1 MKIAGI
7 FRGFPGLGRVV
18 SGVELITHF
27 KDHFNA
33 DIQVYSYLQGEKYL
47 NQKGFTTNHS
57 VSEHDFS
64 SIGIIPVSAYGEYIF
79 NQIEDFNP
87 DIVIIDGEPLILQ
100 SLRVVYPNLKIVA
113 LLNPFDV
120 HNPYNQSSSS
130 LIFNDMYS
138 KANLAIVHGFWKL
151 EKPYKYNEFLSINTI
166 IRKEVLSINP
176 TFSKNK
182 ICCILGGGTV
192 NSKIEFQDKSIAIAY
207 KCVQLADV
215 FRDFEI
221 HIFCSNKQIYN
232 EVIKNKKQ
240 SNTFIHANI
249 EDCNEY
255 YSDSKLIIARAGRN
269 TISEVLYLGIPTI
282 VIPTGCKFRSKEQ
295 KTNAEIIEKISSNK
309 IININED
316 IDINELINQC
326 KMMLKIENQIS
337 AIWVPGNDQAIE
349 LILKLYNL
357 AINETK

>member
-47 NQKGFTTNHS
+47 NQNGFTANHS

-79 NQIEDFNP
+79 NQIADFNP
-87 DIVIIDGEPLILQ
+87 DIVIIDGEPLILH

-166 IRKEVLSINP
+166 IRKEVLLIKP

-192 NSKIEFQDKSIAIAY
+192 NSKIEFQEKSISIAY
-207 KCVQLADV
+207 KCIQLADV

-295 KTNAEIIEKISSNK
+295 KTNAEIIETISSNK

-316 IDINELINQC
+316 IDINELIIQC
-326 KMMLKIENQIS
+326 KIMLKIENQIS
-337 AIWVPGNDQAIE
+337 PVWVPGNAKAIDM
-349 LILKLYNL
+349 ILNLYNSQL
-357 AINETK
+357 

>member
-27 KDHFNA
+27 KDHYNA
-33 DIQVYSYLQGEKYL
+33 DIRVFSYLQGEAYL
-47 NQKGFTTNHS
+47 NQKGFTTNHC
-57 VSEHDFS
+57 VSEHDYS
-64 SIGIIPVSAYGEYIF
+64 SIGIIPVSAYGEFIF
-79 NQIEDFNP
+79 SQIEEFKP
-87 DIVIIDGEPLILQ
+87 DIVIIDGEPLLLQ

-120 HNPYNQSSSS
+120 HNPYNQASSS

-138 KANLAIVHGFWKL
+138 KANLAIVHGFWKI
-151 EKPYKYNEFLSINTI
+151 EKPNMYNQFESINTI
-166 IRKEVLSINP
+166 IRKEVLSIKP

-192 NSKIEFQDKSIAIAY
+192 NSKKEFQQKSIAIAK
-207 KCVQLADV
+207 KCILIAEE
-215 FRDFEI
+215 FKEFEL
-221 HIFCSNKQIYN
+221 HVFCSNKEIYYELIKGIVPQN
-232 EVIKNKKQ
+232 VSIHGKIKNCM
-240 SNTFIHANI
+240 
-249 EDCNEY
+249 DY

-295 KTNAEIIEKISSNK
+295 RTNAEIVETISSNK
-309 IININED
+309 IINIDEG
-316 IDINELINQC
+316 IDADELKSQCENLLKIDNHIFTNWIPGNNIAIEQICNLINDDV
-326 KMMLKIENQIS
+326 I
-337 AIWVPGNDQAIE
+337 
-349 LILKLYNL
+349 
-357 AINETK
+357 

>member
-33 DIQVYSYLQGEKYL
+33 NIQVFSYLQGEKYL
-47 NQKGFTTNHS
+47 NQKGFTANHS
-57 VSEHDFS
+57 VSEYDFS
-64 SIGIIPVSAYGEYIF
+64 SIGIIPVSSYGQYIF
-79 NQIEDFNP
+79 NQIADFKP
-87 DIVIIDGEPLILQ
+87 DIVIIDGEPLMLQ

-166 IRKEVLSINP
+166 IRKEVLSIKP
-176 TFSKNK
+176 TFSNNK

-207 KCVQLADV
+207 KCIQLADV
-215 FRDFEI
+215 FDDFDI
-221 HIFCSNKQIYN
+221 HIFCSNKKIYN
-232 EVIKNKKQ
+232 EVIKNKIR
-240 SNTFIHANI
+240 SNTFVHENI
-249 EDCNEY
+249 QDSNEY

-295 KTNAEIIEKISSNK
+295 KTNAEIIETISSNK
-309 IININED
+309 IITINED

-326 KMMLKIENQIS
+326 KTMLKIENQMS
-337 AIWVPGNDQAIE
+337 PKWVPGNDQAIE
-349 LILKLYNL
+349 MILKLYNL

>member
-47 NQKGFTTNHS
+47 NQNGFTANHS

-79 NQIEDFNP
+79 NQIADFNP

-166 IRKEVLSINP
+166 IRKEVLSIKP

-192 NSKIEFQDKSIAIAY
+192 NSKIEFQEKSIFIAY
-207 KCVQLADV
+207 KCIQLADV

-221 HIFCSNKQIYN
+221 HIFCSNKHIYN

-240 SNTFIHANI
+240 SNTFVHANI

-295 KTNAEIIEKISSNK
+295 KTNAEIIEPISSNK

-316 IDINELINQC
+316 IDINELIIQC

-337 AIWVPGNDQAIE
+337 PIWVPGNTQAIDM
-349 LILKLYNL
+349 ILNLYNSQL
-357 AINETK
+357 

>member
-27 KDHFNA
+27 KDHYKA
-33 DIQVYSYLQGEKYL
+33 DIRVFSYLQGEEYL
-47 NQKGFTTNHS
+47 NQKGFTANHY

-64 SIGIIPVSAYGEYIF
+64 SIGIIPVSAYGEFIF
-79 NQIEDFNP
+79 NQIEEFNP
-87 DIVIIDGEPLILQ
+87 DIVIIDGEPLLLQ
-100 SLRVVYPNLKIVA
+100 SLKVVYPNLKIVA

-130 LIFNDMYS
+130 FIFNDMYS

-151 EKPYKYNEFLSINTI
+151 EKPNRYNEFESINTI
-166 IRKEVLSINP
+166 IRKEVLSIKP

-192 NSKIEFQDKSIAIAY
+192 NSKIEFRKKSIAIGK
-207 KCVQLADV
+207 KCIQLANH
-215 FRDFEI
+215 FNNFEI
-221 HIFCSNKQIYN
+221 HILCSNNQIYR
-232 EVIKNKKQ
+232 EVIKDSIP
-240 SNTFIHANI
+240 SNTIVHANI

-255 YSDSKLIIARAGRN
+255 YSDAKLIIARAGRN

-282 VIPTGCKFRSKEQ
+282 LIPTGCKFRSKEQ
-295 KTNAEIIEKISSNK
+295 KTNSEIIEKNSFRK
-309 IININED
+309 IISINEE
-316 IDINELINQC
+316 IDVSDFIIQCEKLLQIDNQEPPNW
-326 KMMLKIENQIS
+326 I
-337 AIWVPGNDQAIE
+337 PGNAQAIAS
-349 LILKLYNL
+349 ILNLYNSC
-357 AINETK
+357 INDTE

>member
-1 MKIAGI
+1 MKVAGI

-18 SGVELITHF
+18 SGVELITYF
-27 KDHFNA
+27 KDHYNA
-33 DIQVYSYLQGEKYL
+33 DIQVFSYLQGEKYL
-47 NQKGFTTNHS
+47 NQKGFTANYS

-79 NQIEDFNP
+79 NQIAHFNP
-87 DIVIIDGEPLILQ
+87 DIVIIDGEPLMLQ

-138 KANLAIVHGFWKL
+138 KANLAIVHGFWQL

-166 IRKEVLSINP
+166 IRKEVLSIKP
-176 TFSKNK
+176 TFSNNK

-192 NSKIEFQDKSIAIAY
+192 NSKIEFQEKSIAIAY

-215 FRDFEI
+215 FTDFEI
-221 HIFCSNKQIYN
+221 HVFCSNKQIYN
-232 EVIKNKKQ
+232 EVINNKILT
-240 SNTFIHANI
+240 NTFIHSNI
-249 EDCNEY
+249 QDCNEY
-255 YSDSKLIIARAGRN
+255 YTDSKLIIARAGRN

-295 KTNAEIIEKISSNK
+295 KTNAEIIETISSNK

-316 IDINELINQC
+316 IDINELIIQC
-326 KMMLKIENQIS
+326 KIMLKIENQIS
-337 AIWVPGNDQAIE
+337 PIWVPGNAKAIDM
-349 LILKLYNL
+349 ILNLYNSQL
-357 AINETK
+357 

>member
-27 KDHFNA
+27 KVHYNA
-33 DIQVYSYLQGEKYL
+33 DIRVFSYLQGEEYL
-47 NQKGFTTNHS
+47 SQKGFTSNHS
-57 VSEHDFS
+57 VSEYDYS
-64 SIGIIPVSAYGEYIF
+64 SIGIIPVSSYGEYIF
-79 NQIEDFNP
+79 NQIADFNP
-87 DIVIIDGEPLILQ
+87 DILIIDGEPLLLQ

-138 KANLAIVHGFWKL
+138 KANLSIVHGFWRL
-151 EKPYKYNEFLSINTI
+151 EKPDKYNEFVSLNTI
-166 IRKEVLSINP
+166 IRKEVLSIKP

-192 NSKIEFQDKSIAIAY
+192 NTKVEFQEKSISIAY
-207 KCVQLADV
+207 KCIQLADV

-240 SNTFIHANI
+240 SNTFIHANV

-255 YSDSKLIIARAGRN
+255 YSDSKLIITRAGRN

-295 KTNAEIIEKISSNK
+295 KTNAEIVESISSNK
-309 IININED
+309 IVNINED
-316 IDINELINQC
+316 IEINELIAQC
-326 KMMLKIENQIS
+326 EMLLKNDIQYSQIW
-337 AIWVPGNDQAIE
+337 IPGNTQAIE
-349 LILKLYNL
+349 QIINL
-357 AINETK
+357 FNS

>member
-27 KDHFNA
+27 KDHYNA
-33 DIQVYSYLQGEKYL
+33 DIRIFSYLQGEKYL
-47 NQKGFTTNHS
+47 SQKGFTTNHI

-79 NQIEDFNP
+79 NQIADFNP
-87 DIVIIDGEPLILQ
+87 DIVIIDGEPLILH

-151 EKPYKYNEFLSINTI
+151 EKPNKYNEFLSINTI
-166 IRKEVLSINP
+166 IRKEVLSIKP

-192 NSKIEFQDKSIAIAY
+192 NSKIEFQEKSISIAY
-207 KCVQLADV
+207 KCIQLADV

-221 HIFCSNKQIYN
+221 HIFCSNKLIYN
-232 EVIKNKKQ
+232 EVTKYKIQ

-249 EDCNEY
+249 HDCYEF
-255 YSDSKLIIARAGRN
+255 YSNSKLIIARAGRN

-282 VIPTGCKFRSKEQ
+282 AIPTGCKFRSKEQ
-295 KTNAEIIEKISSNK
+295 KTNAEIIERISSKK
-309 IININED
+309 IVNIIED

-326 KMMLKIENQIS
+326 KIMLKIENQMLS
-337 AIWVPGNDQAIE
+337 TWVPGNAQAIE
-349 LILKLYNL
+349 MILNLYNSSL
-357 AINETK
+357 NDN

>member
-1 MKIAGI
+1 MKVAGI

-79 NQIEDFNP
+79 NQIADFNP

-166 IRKEVLSINP
+166 IRKEVLSIKP

-192 NSKIEFQDKSIAIAY
+192 NSKIEFQEKSISIAY
-207 KCVQLADV
+207 KCIQLADV

-240 SNTFIHANI
+240 SNTFVHANI

-337 AIWVPGNDQAIE
+337 PIWVPGNAQAID
-349 LILKLYNL
+349 LILNLYNSQL
-357 AINETK
+357 

>member
-1 MKIAGI
+1 MKVAGI

-79 NQIEDFNP
+79 NQIADFNP

-166 IRKEVLSINP
+166 IRKEVLSIKP

-192 NSKIEFQDKSIAIAY
+192 NSKIEFQEKSISIAY
-207 KCVQLADV
+207 KCIQLADV

-240 SNTFIHANI
+240 SNTFVHANI

-326 KMMLKIENQIS
+326 KMILKIENQIS
-337 AIWVPGNDQAIE
+337 PIWVPGNAQAID
-349 LILKLYNL
+349 LILNLYNSQL
-357 AINETK
+357 

>member
-33 DIQVYSYLQGEKYL
+33 DIRFFSYLQGEKYL
-47 NQKGFTTNHS
+47 SQKGFTSDHS
-57 VSEHDFS
+57 VSEHDYS
-64 SIGIIPVSAYGEYIF
+64 SIGIIPVSSYGEYIF
-79 NQIEDFNP
+79 NQIADFEP
-87 DIVIIDGEPLILQ
+87 DIVIIDGEPLLLQ
-100 SLRVVYPNLKIVA
+100 SLRLVYPNLKIVA

-120 HNPYNQSSSS
+120 NNPYNQSSSS

-138 KANLAIVHGFWKL
+138 KANLAIVHGFWRLK
-151 EKPYKYNEFLSINTI
+151 KPDKYNEFVSLNTI
-166 IRKEVLSINP
+166 IRKEVLSIKP

-192 NSKIEFQDKSIAIAY
+192 NSKVEFQEKSITIAY
-207 KCVQLADV
+207 KCIQLADV

-240 SNTFIHANI
+240 SNTFIHTNI

-255 YSDSKLIIARAGRN
+255 YSDSKLIITRAGRN

-282 VIPTGCKFRSKEQ
+282 VIPTGCIYRSKEQ
-295 KTNAEIIEKISSNK
+295 KTNAEIIESISSNK
-309 IININED
+309 IVNIDED
-316 IDINELINQC
+316 IELNELITQC
-326 KMMLKIENQIS
+326 EMLLKNDKQNSQIW
-337 AIWVPGNDQAIE
+337 IPGNVQAIDQ
-349 LILKLYNL
+349 IFNL
-357 AINETK
+357 FNS

>member
-27 KDHFNA
+27 KDHYNA
-33 DIQVYSYLQGEKYL
+33 DIRVFSYLQGEKYL
-47 NQKGFTTNHS
+47 NQKGFAANHS
-57 VSEHDFS
+57 VCEHDFS
-64 SIGIIPVSAYGEYIF
+64 SIGIIPVSAYGEFIF

-138 KANLAIVHGFWKL
+138 KASLAIVHGFWKL

-166 IRKEVLSINP
+166 IRKEVLSIKP
-176 TFSKNK
+176 TFSNNK

-192 NSKIEFQDKSIAIAY
+192 NSKIEFQEKSIAIAY
-207 KCVQLADV
+207 KCIQLADI
-215 FRDFEI
+215 FNNFEF
-221 HIFCSNKQIYN
+221 HIYCSNRQIYN
-232 EVIKNKKQ
+232 EVIKKHIP

-255 YSDSKLIIARAGRN
+255 YSNSKLIIARAGRN
-269 TISEVLYLGIPTI
+269 TISEVLYLDIPTI

-295 KTNAEIIEKISSNK
+295 KTNAEIVETISSNK
-309 IININED
+309 IVNINED
-316 IDINELINQC
+316 IEINDLIKQC
-326 KMMLKIENQIS
+326 EILLNIENQMSSKWI
-337 AIWVPGNDQAIE
+337 PGNDKAIE
-349 LILKLYNL
+349 LILNLYNSC
-357 AINETK
+357 INETK

>member
-27 KDHFNA
+27 KDHYNA
-33 DIQVYSYLQGEKYL
+33 NIRVFSYLQGEKYL
-47 NQKGFTTNHS
+47 NQKGFTANHS

-166 IRKEVLSINP
+166 IRKEVLSIKP
-176 TFSKNK
+176 TFSSNK

-192 NSKIEFQDKSIAIAY
+192 NSKIEFQEKSISIAY
-207 KCVQLADV
+207 KCLQLADI
-215 FRDFEI
+215 FNDFEI
-221 HIFCSNKQIYN
+221 HIFCSNNSIYK
-232 EVIKNKKQ
+232 EVIKKHTS

-249 EDCNEY
+249 KDCTEY
-255 YSDSKLIIARAGRN
+255 YTNSKLIIARAGRN

-295 KTNAEIIEKISSNK
+295 KTNAEIIETISSNR
-309 IININED
+309 IININQDVD
-316 IDINELINQC
+316 IKELINQC
-326 KMMLKIENQIS
+326 KKLLKIETQTS
-337 AIWVPGNDQAIE
+337 PIWIPGNAQAID
-349 LILKLYNL
+349 LIIKLYNL
-357 AINETK
+357 ALNENK

>member
-27 KDHFNA
+27 KDHYNA
-33 DIQVYSYLQGEKYL
+33 DIRAFSYLQGEKYL
-47 NQKGFTTNHS
+47 NQKGFTSNHT
-57 VSEHDFS
+57 VSEHDYS

-79 NQIEDFNP
+79 NQIEDFDP
-87 DIVIIDGEPLILQ
+87 DIVIIDGEPLLLQ
-100 SLRVVYPNLKIVA
+100 SLRVVYPNLKIIA

-138 KANLAIVHGFWKL
+138 KANLAIVHGFWRL
-151 EKPYKYNEFLSINTI
+151 EKPDKYNEFVSLNTI
-166 IRKEVLSINP
+166 IRKEVLSIKP

-192 NSKIEFQDKSIAIAY
+192 NSKIEFQEKSIAIAY

-215 FRDFEI
+215 FNDFEI
-221 HIFCSNKQIYN
+221 YAFCSNNQIYN
-232 EVIKNKKQ
+232 EIIKNKIR

-249 EDCNEY
+249 QDCNQY

-295 KTNAEIIEKISSNK
+295 KTNAEIVEPISSNK
-309 IININED
+309 IVNINED
-316 IDINELINQC
+316 IEINELITQC
-326 KMMLKIENQIS
+326 EMLLKNDIQNSQIW
-337 AIWVPGNDQAIE
+337 IPGNTQAIE
-349 LILKLYNL
+349 CILKLYNL
-357 AINETK
+357 AVDETF

>member
-27 KDHFNA
+27 KDHYKA
-33 DIQVYSYLQGEKYL
+33 DIRVFSYLQGEKYL
-47 NQKGFTTNHS
+47 NKKGFTTNHS
-57 VSEHDFS
+57 VSDHDFS
-64 SIGIIPVSAYGEYIF
+64 SIGIIPVSTYGEFIF
-79 NQIEDFNP
+79 NQIADFNP
-87 DIVIIDGEPLILQ
+87 DIVIIDGEPLLLQ

-166 IRKEVLSINP
+166 IRKEILSIKP
-176 TFSKNK
+176 TYSENK

-192 NSKIEFQDKSIAIAY
+192 NSKPEFKEKSIAIAH
-207 KCVQLADV
+207 KCIQLAD
-215 FRDFEI
+215 FLSDFEI
-221 HIFCSNKQIYN
+221 HIFCSNNSIYK
-232 EVIKNKKQ
+232 EVAKKDTP

-249 EDCNEY
+249 EVCTEY
-255 YSDSKLIIARAGRN
+255 YTNSKLIIARAGRN
-269 TISEVLYLGIPTI
+269 TISEVLYLGIPAI

-295 KTNAEIIEKISSNK
+295 KTNAEIVEIIGSNK
-309 IININED
+309 IVNVSED
-316 IDINELINQC
+316 IDLNELITQC
-326 KMMLKIENQIS
+326 GILLKNSNPSSPNWI
-337 AIWVPGNDQAIE
+337 PGNVPAIAK
-349 LILKLYNL
+349 ILNL
-357 AINETK
+357 FNS

>member
-1 MKIAGI
+1 MKVAGI

-33 DIQVYSYLQGEKYL
+33 DIRVYSYLQGEKYIK
-47 NQKGFTTNHS
+47 QKGFTANHS

-64 SIGIIPVSAYGEYIF
+64 SIGIIPVSSYGEYIF
-79 NQIEDFNP
+79 NQIADFNP

-138 KANLAIVHGFWKL
+138 KANLAIVHGFWRV
-151 EKPYKYNEFLSINTI
+151 EKPYKYNEYQSINTI
-166 IRKEVLSINP
+166 IRKEVLSIKP

-192 NSKIEFQDKSIAIAY
+192 NSKIEFQEKSIAIAY

-215 FRDFEI
+215 FNDFEI

-232 EVIKNKKQ
+232 EVIKNRKQ
-240 SNTFIHANI
+240 SNTFVHANI

-295 KTNAEIIEKISSNK
+295 KTNAEIIETISSNK
-309 IININED
+309 IINITED

-326 KMMLKIENQIS
+326 NKMLKIENTLTP
-337 AIWVPGNDQAIE
+337 IWVPGNALAIE
-349 LILKLYNL
+349 SILNLYNSDN
-357 AINETK
+357 NETL

>member
-47 NQKGFTTNHS
+47 NQNGFTANHS

-79 NQIEDFNP
+79 NQIADFNP
-87 DIVIIDGEPLILQ
+87 DIVIIDGEPLILH

-166 IRKEVLSINP
+166 IRKEVLLIKP

-192 NSKIEFQDKSIAIAY
+192 NSKIEFQEKSISIAY
-207 KCVQLADV
+207 KCIQLADV

-295 KTNAEIIEKISSNK
+295 KTNAEIIETISSNK

-316 IDINELINQC
+316 IDINELIIQC
-326 KMMLKIENQIS
+326 KIMLKIENQIS
-337 AIWVPGNDQAIE
+337 PIWVPGNAKAIDM
-349 LILKLYNL
+349 ILNLYNSQL
-357 AINETK
+357 